1 MGRIIGERKSVE
13 KTFTKEEIE
22 IITNN
27 LNSKIVELSEKVDNL
42 TIENIKLKDENDQLV
57 ETNSNLNSKIV
68 ELSEK
73 NNKDKTAKETDK
85 NKAE

>member
-1 MGRIIGERKSVE
+1 MGRIIGEKKIVE

-22 IITNN
+22 IITND

-73 NNKDKTAKETDK
+73 NKKSDKIK
-85 NKAE
+85 NTEESVK

>member
-1 MGRIIGERKSVE
+1 MGRIIGEKKIVE

-22 IITNN
+22 VITND

-42 TIENIKLKDENDQLV
+42 TVENIKLKDENDQLV

-68 ELSEK
+68 ESSEK
-73 NNKDKTAKETDK
+73 NKKSDKSK
-85 NKAE
+85 NTEESVK

>member
-1 MGRIIGERKSVE
+1 MGRIIGEKKIVE

-22 IITNN
+22 IITND
-27 LNSKIVELSEKVDNL
+27 LNSKIVELLEKVDNL

-73 NNKDKTAKETDK
+73 NKKSDKSK
-85 NKAE
+85 NTEESVK